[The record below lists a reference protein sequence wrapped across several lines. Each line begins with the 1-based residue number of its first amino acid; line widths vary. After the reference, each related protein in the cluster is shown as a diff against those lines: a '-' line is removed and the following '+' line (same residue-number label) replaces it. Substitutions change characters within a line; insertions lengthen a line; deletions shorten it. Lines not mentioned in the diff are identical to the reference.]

1 MSKTTL
7 YFTIAIFIVV
17 FIGLVWFGM
26 KSYLDIKRHKRQSEL
41 DLKERREKMKRDLKT
56 RE

>member
-7 YFTIAIFIVV
+7 YFTIAIFIVLFV
-17 FIGLVWFGM
+17 GLVWFGM
-26 KSYLDIKRHKRQSEL
+26 KSYLDIKRHKRQSKL

>member
-7 YFTIAIFIVV
+7 YFTIAIFIVL
-17 FIGLVWFGM
+17 FIGLVWFGL
-26 KSYLDIKRHKRQSEL
+26 KSYHDIKRHKRQSEL

-56 RE
+56 R